1 MNCVY
6 AHRSYRCIAA
16 LLLVLALLAGATTAE
31 AQDDK
36 KKKKKNQPAAAD
48 TPGTII
54 PLSDEQQIDY
64 MISEVM
70 GAWQIGDTER
80 MHKNYVDD
88 VSVVNGGWAAPIIG
102 WANYEI
108 LFKQQRA
115 AIQQVRLDRSN
126 TYIKVNGATA
136 WACYQWEF
144 SAVVNG
150 TPSAARGQTTYVLVK
165 KDNHWLIAHDHTSLV
180 QSVQQPATNAPPAG
194 AAAPAKPGS

>member
-1 MNCVY
+1 MNCVH
-6 AHRSYRCIAA
+6 ARCFYRCMAS
-16 LLLVLALLAGATTAE
+16 LLLALGLLASAVTTQ
-31 AQDDK
+31 AQNDK
-36 KKKKKNQPAAAD
+36 KKKKKPSITDNGSSNP
-48 TPGTII
+48 IV

-64 MISEVM
+64 LISEVL

-80 MHKNYVDD
+80 MHKDYVDD

-108 LFKQQRA
+108 LFKQQRNTM
-115 AIQQVRLDRSN
+115 QQVRLDRSN

-144 SAVVNG
+144 AGMVNG
-150 TPSAARGQTTYVLVK
+150 APSEARGQTTYILVK
-165 KDNHWLIAHDHTSLV
+165 KDNRWLIAHDHTSLV

-194 AAAPAKPGS
+194 AAVPAKPGT